1 MKKLK
6 FLKQFSFLMSIMM
19 IFTVLTACGNTK
31 GEMREMTTMEIV
43 QDMGLGINLGNTF
56 ESQGNGNTVT
66 SYETAWGSPV
76 VTKEMIQGY
85 ADCGFGA
92 LRVPVAWS
100 NMMTGNYDISK
111 EYLDRVTEVIDWAL
125 ESGMYVIVN
134 IHWDGGWF
142 ERFAVDEDKDEC
154 MYKYTRIWE
163 QLTKHFKN
171 YSDKLIFES
180 LNEEG
185 CWEDI
190 WNRYSNEGD
199 KEKAFGILN
208 EINQTFVDLVRS
220 SGGNNAKRHLLIA
233 GYATDVALTC
243 DEAFKI
249 PSDPENRCAV
259 SVHYYTPSTFAIL
272 ERDASWGKART
283 EWGSDA
289 DIAELNMY
297 MDMLKTTFVDKGIP
311 VIVGEYGTS
320 TKNKTDEMVR
330 TYLTSVCD
338 AIYSRGMCPVLWDI
352 TDVFY
357 NRRSY
362 DFNDPELLQGL
373 MNVKNDR

>member
-154 MYKYTRIWE
+154 MYKYTRI
-163 QLTKHFKN
+163 
-171 YSDKLIFES
+171 
-180 LNEEG
+180 
-185 CWEDI
+185 
-190 WNRYSNEGD
+190 
-199 KEKAFGILN
+199 
-208 EINQTFVDLVRS
+208 
-220 SGGNNAKRHLLIA
+220 
-233 GYATDVALTC
+233 
-243 DEAFKI
+243 
-249 PSDPENRCAV
+249 
-259 SVHYYTPSTFAIL
+259 
-272 ERDASWGKART
+272 
-283 EWGSDA
+283 
-289 DIAELNMY
+289 
-297 MDMLKTTFVDKGIP
+297 
-311 VIVGEYGTS
+311 
-320 TKNKTDEMVR
+320 
-330 TYLTSVCD
+330 
-338 AIYSRGMCPVLWDI
+338 
-352 TDVFY
+352 
-357 NRRSY
+357 
-362 DFNDPELLQGL
+362 
-373 MNVKNDR
+373 